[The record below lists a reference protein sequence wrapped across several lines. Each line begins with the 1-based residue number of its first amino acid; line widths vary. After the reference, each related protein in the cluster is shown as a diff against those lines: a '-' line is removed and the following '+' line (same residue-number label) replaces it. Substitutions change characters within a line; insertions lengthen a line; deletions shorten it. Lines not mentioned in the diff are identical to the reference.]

1 MDVEVAIVPEDEVPA
16 VIEESMLLPPID
28 LNAAEDTLE
37 STSIMVL
44 VPVKRHEVVPF
55 DRRLNSLSVKLNV
68 ETINPLHVKPLARIY
83 GLRSKLP
90 GYSEPVALDV
100 DIDEAN
106 WRELIARYRTLW
118 YVRRRN
124 LNYKEEVVGESIRV
138 LTDEFDDETDMRRR
152 FREVDLYNRFTH
164 LKTRGSAAAD
174 LAMVKLLSSPKFIES
189 KSLLMGAMRELEA
202 VERLDE
208 KAVVEIAERFNVKDT
223 GEGTKRVENVVLENE
238 SREDGS
244 TIKAAA
250 DRNKARVAKL
260 GDTRVMPELDFIAR
274 KLEPE
279 EFEEFSGEV
288 KTLLDNRDKKPE
300 DIAEVIITKKR
311 SLEK

>member
-1 MDVEVAIVPEDEVPA
+1 
-16 VIEESMLLPPID
+16 
-28 LNAAEDTLE
+28 
-37 STSIMVL
+37 
-44 VPVKRHEVVPF
+44 
-55 DRRLNSLSVKLNV
+55 
-68 ETINPLHVKPLARIY
+68 
-83 GLRSKLP
+83 
-90 GYSEPVALDV
+90 
-100 DIDEAN
+100 
-106 WRELIARYRTLW
+106 
-118 YVRRRN
+118 
-124 LNYKEEVVGESIRV
+124 
-138 LTDEFDDETDMRRR
+138 
-152 FREVDLYNRFTH
+152 
-164 LKTRGSAAAD
+164 
-174 LAMVKLLSSPKFIES
+174 MVKLLSSPKFIES